1 MRAPPSGW
9 AEGTRLSSLPDA
21 GRTEPQSTPSH
32 HARDR
37 LLSALLFVASLGL
50 FFALPFALKAGSEF
64 FLPLAASIVIS
75 LALAPLADW
84 LDARGLPNSLASLL
98 ALATMI
104 LVIVLAATLVI
115 QPAIAL
121 LDSLPHLI
129 DRISGRIA
137 PVTGTVDKYAR
148 MAEAL
153 SRSMGAGDGAQEV
166 VIASRPSITDILL
179 QTPAVVLQV
188 LLTVLL
194 SFFMLE
200 ARVRLRRHLLLER
213 TEFTASVRAARVL
226 RDVQAQLGAYFA
238 TTLSVAAGVGGLV
251 GTTAWS
257 LDWKQP
263 VMWGGLAALLNL
275 LPYIGPLT
283 MMAVLALFGLSGPEP
298 TGWAL
303 APALAYVALHT
314 FESNLFTPAL
324 MGRRLAIA
332 PVAILSGLIYF
343 GWIWGIAGLFL
354 AGPIV
359 LILSALLDHLGR
371 PNLVGFL
378 FGEPLF
384 QPLPERLDE
393 DQDG

>member
-1 MRAPPSGW
+1 MPFPADPVS
-9 AEGTRLSSLPDA
+9 T
-21 GRTEPQSTPSH
+21 PQS
-32 HARDR
+32 RDR
-37 LLSALLFVASLGL
+37 LLSALLFVVALGL
-50 FFALPFALKAGSEF
+50 FFALPFALKAGAEF

-104 LVIVLAATLVI
+104 LVIGLAAALVI

-121 LDSLPHLI
+121 LDSLPAFVERI
-129 DRISGRIA
+129 SDRIALI
-137 PVTGTVDKYAR
+137 TGAVGKYAR
-148 MAEAL
+148 MAESL
-153 SRSMGAGDGAQEV
+153 GQSMDAGTSAQEV
-166 VIASRPSITDILL
+166 VIASRPSLADLL
-179 QTPAVVLQV
+179 LRTPAIVLQV

-194 SFFMLE
+194 SYFMLE
-200 ARVRLRRHLLLER
+200 ARIRLRRHLMLER

-238 TTLSVAAGVGGLV
+238 TTVSVAAGVGALV
-251 GTTAWS
+251 GTAVWS
-257 LDWKQP
+257 LGWEQP

-283 MMAVLALFGLSGPEP
+283 MMTVLALFGLSGEEA

-303 APALAYVALHT
+303 APALAYITLHAV
-314 FESNLFTPAL
+314 ESNLFTPAL
-324 MGRRLAIA
+324 IGRRLAIA
-332 PVAILSGLIYF
+332 PVAILAGLIYF
-343 GWIWGIAGLFL
+343 GWIWGIVGIFL

-359 LILSALLDHLGR
+359 LIVSALLDHLGR
-371 PNLVGFL
+371 PNLIGFL

-384 QPLPERLDE
+384 HPLPAGLDE
-393 DQDG
+393 YQDG

>member
-1 MRAPPSGW
+1 MSSPPEVETPPAGLD
-9 AEGTRLSSLPDA
+9 GT
-21 GRTEPQSTPSH
+21 PQS
-32 HARDR
+32 RDR
-37 LLSALLFVASLGL
+37 LLSALLFVAALGL
-50 FFALPFALKAGSEF
+50 FFALPFALKAGAEF

-98 ALATMI
+98 ALATMV
-104 LVIVLAATLVI
+104 LVIALAAGLVI

-121 LDSLPHLI
+121 IDSLPQFI
-129 DRISGRIA
+129 ERVSDRIALI
-137 PVTGTVDKYAR
+137 TGTVGKYAR
-148 MAEAL
+148 MAETL
-153 SRSMGAGDGAQEV
+153 GRSMDAGGSAREV
-166 VIASRPSITDILL
+166 VIASRPSITDVLL
-179 QTPAVVLQV
+179 RTPAVVLQV
-188 LLTVLL
+188 LLTILL

-200 ARVRLRRHLLLER
+200 ARIRLRRQLLLER

-238 TTLSVAAGVGGLV
+238 TTLSVAAGVGALV
-251 GTTAWS
+251 GGAAWS
-257 LDWKQP
+257 MDWEQP

-283 MMAVLALFGLSGPEP
+283 MMTVLALFGLSGEEP
-298 TGWAL
+298 TAWAL
-303 APALAYVALHT
+303 APALAYIALHAV
-314 FESNLFTPAL
+314 ESNLFTPAL

-343 GWIWGIAGLFL
+343 GWVWGIVGIFL

-359 LILSALLDHLGR
+359 LVISALLDHLGR
-371 PNLVGFL
+371 PNLIGFL

-384 QPLPERLDE
+384 EPLPAGLDE
-393 DQDG
+393 DQAG

>member
-1 MRAPPSGW
+1 MPFPADPVS
-9 AEGTRLSSLPDA
+9 T
-21 GRTEPQSTPSH
+21 PQS
-32 HARDR
+32 RDR
-37 LLSALLFVASLGL
+37 LLSALLFVVALGL
-50 FFALPFALKAGSEF
+50 FFALPFALKAGAEF

-104 LVIVLAATLVI
+104 LVIGLAAALVI

-121 LDSLPHLI
+121 LDSLPAFVERI
-129 DRISGRIA
+129 SDRIGLI
-137 PVTGTVDKYAR
+137 TGAVGKYAR
-148 MAEAL
+148 MAESL
-153 SRSMGAGDGAQEV
+153 GQSMDAGTSAQEV
-166 VIASRPSITDILL
+166 VIASRPSLADLL
-179 QTPAVVLQV
+179 LRTPAIVLQV

-194 SFFMLE
+194 SYFMLE
-200 ARVRLRRHLLLER
+200 ARIRLRRQLLLER

-238 TTLSVAAGVGGLV
+238 TTLSVAAGVGALV
-251 GTTAWS
+251 GTAAWS
-257 LDWKQP
+257 LGWEQP

-283 MMAVLALFGLSGPEP
+283 MMTALALFGLSGEEA

-303 APALAYVALHT
+303 APALAYITLHAV
-314 FESNLFTPAL
+314 ESNLFTPAL
-324 MGRRLAIA
+324 IGRRLAIA
-332 PVAILSGLIYF
+332 PVAILAGLIYF
-343 GWIWGIAGLFL
+343 GWIWGIVGIFL
-354 AGPIV
+354 AGPMV
-359 LILSALLDHLGR
+359 LIVSALLDHLGR
-371 PNLVGFL
+371 PNLIGFL

-384 QPLPERLDE
+384 HPLPAGLDE

>member
-1 MRAPPSGW
+1 MPFPADPVS
-9 AEGTRLSSLPDA
+9 T
-21 GRTEPQSTPSH
+21 PQS
-32 HARDR
+32 RDR
-37 LLSALLFVASLGL
+37 LLSALLFVVALGL
-50 FFALPFALKAGSEF
+50 FFALPFALKAGAEF

-104 LVIVLAATLVI
+104 LVIGLAAALVI

-121 LDSLPHLI
+121 LDSLPAFVERI
-129 DRISGRIA
+129 SDRIALI
-137 PVTGTVDKYAR
+137 TGAVGKYAR
-148 MAEAL
+148 MAESL
-153 SRSMGAGDGAQEV
+153 GQSMDAGTSAQEV
-166 VIASRPSITDILL
+166 VIASRPSLADLL
-179 QTPAVVLQV
+179 LRTPAIVLQV

-194 SFFMLE
+194 SYFMLE
-200 ARVRLRRHLLLER
+200 ARIRLRRHLLLER

-238 TTLSVAAGVGGLV
+238 TTVSVAAGVGALV
-251 GTTAWS
+251 GTAVWS
-257 LDWKQP
+257 LGWEQP

-283 MMAVLALFGLSGPEP
+283 MMTVLALFGLSGEEA

-303 APALAYVALHT
+303 APALAYITLHAV
-314 FESNLFTPAL
+314 ESNLFTPAL
-324 MGRRLAIA
+324 IGRRLAIA
-332 PVAILSGLIYF
+332 PVAILAGLIYF
-343 GWIWGIAGLFL
+343 GWIWGIVGIFL

-359 LILSALLDHLGR
+359 LIVSALLDHLGR
-371 PNLVGFL
+371 PNLIGFL

-384 QPLPERLDE
+384 HPLPAGLDE
-393 DQDG
+393 YQDG

>member
-1 MRAPPSGW
+1 MALLPEEGSTQGSG
-9 AEGTRLSSLPDA
+9 
-21 GRTEPQSTPSH
+21 QS
-32 HARDR
+32 RDR
-37 LLSALLFVASLGL
+37 LLSALLFVAALGL
-50 FFALPFALKAGSEF
+50 FLALPFALKAGSEF
-64 FLPLAASIVIS
+64 FLPLAASVVIS

-84 LDARGLPNSLASLL
+84 LDARGLHNSLASLL

-104 LVIVLAATLVI
+104 LVIVFAAMLVI

-121 LDSLPHLI
+121 LDSMPQFVARI
-129 DRISGRIA
+129 SDRIEAI
-137 PVTGTVDKYAR
+137 TGTVDKYAR
-148 MAEAL
+148 MAESL
-153 SRSMGAGDGAQEV
+153 GRSVSPGSGAQEV
-166 VIASRPSITDILL
+166 VIATRPSITDVLL
-179 QTPAVVLQV
+179 RTPAIVLQV

-213 TEFTASVRAARVL
+213 MEFTASVRAARVL

-238 TTLSVAAGVGGLV
+238 TTLSVAAGVGIVV
-251 GTTAWS
+251 GSAAWS
-257 LDWKQP
+257 LGWERP

-283 MMAVLALFGLSGPEP
+283 MMVVLALFGLSGHEP

-303 APALAYVALHT
+303 APALAYITLHA

-343 GWIWGIAGLFL
+343 GWVWGIVGIFL

-371 PNLVGFL
+371 PNLIGFL

-384 QPLPERLDE
+384 QPLPEGLAE
-393 DQDG
+393 DQEG

>member
-1 MRAPPSGW
+1 MSSPPNEDT
-9 AEGTRLSSLPDA
+9 AQTSSDSA
-21 GRTEPQSTPSH
+21 PQS
-32 HARDR
+32 RDR
-37 LLSALLFVASLGL
+37 LLSALLFVAALGL
-50 FFALPFALKAGSEF
+50 FFALPFALKAGAEF

-98 ALATMI
+98 ALATMV
-104 LVIVLAATLVI
+104 LVIALAAGLVI

-121 LDSLPHLI
+121 IDSLPQFI
-129 DRISGRIA
+129 ERISDRIALI
-137 PVTGTVDKYAR
+137 TGTVGKYAR
-148 MAEAL
+148 MAETL
-153 SRSMGAGDGAQEV
+153 GRSMDAGGSAREV
-166 VIASRPSITDILL
+166 VIASRPSITDVLL
-179 QTPAVVLQV
+179 RTPAVVLQV
-188 LLTVLL
+188 LLTILL

-200 ARVRLRRHLLLER
+200 ARIRLRRQLLLER

-238 TTLSVAAGVGGLV
+238 TTLSVAAGVGALV
-251 GTTAWS
+251 GGAAWS
-257 LDWKQP
+257 MDWEQP

-283 MMAVLALFGLSGPEP
+283 MMTVLALFGLSGEEP

-303 APALAYVALHT
+303 APALAYISLHAV
-314 FESNLFTPAL
+314 ESNLFTPAL

-343 GWIWGIAGLFL
+343 GWVWGIVGIFL

-359 LILSALLDHLGR
+359 LVISALLDHLGR
-371 PNLVGFL
+371 PNLIGFL

-384 QPLPERLDE
+384 EPLPAGLDE
-393 DQDG
+393 DQEG